1 MNTSVKKCSCASHQK
16 ISNFSLIFCRSH
28 LTSCLCLC
36 IFLYLDLDVYLYWMF
51 KIFDE
56 TRRDEARCSV
66 HSTEKEGVVYVN
78 VLLRVVF
85 AVANVA
91 VCVVVSVLSC
101 LCLGVRAFSVS
112 LFVVLSFSGLLVCS
126 LACLTDI
133 VCVNGGWFYVRSL
146 CFVWIRCEREK
157 SAKR

>member
-1 MNTSVKKCSCASHQK
+1 MNPVDIQEGQPFQGKPDEHKRQEMLMR
-16 ISNFSLIFCRSH
+16 ISSQNFQLFSLSFCRSY

-36 IFLYLDLDVYLYWMF
+36 IFLFLDLGENLYWMF

-85 AVANVA
+85 AVAKVA
-91 VCVVVSVLSC
+91 VCVVVCVLSC
-101 LCLGVRAFSVS
+101 LCLGVRAFSVALCCS
-112 LFVVLSFSGLLVCS
+112 ELLWV
-126 LACLTDI
+126 ACLFARLLD
-133 VCVNGGWFYVRSL
+133 
-146 CFVWIRCEREK
+146 
-157 SAKR
+157 